1 MRSAAEVKTVNRHAV
16 TSHSVCDLSVVSGIT
31 EAHLGMRA
39 PQVELATHRPRFLA
53 TIAMGIGFVAA

>member
-1 MRSAAEVKTVNRHAV
+1 MNRHAV